1 MAYSNINAITVVPG
15 AIGAFRKKVLE
26 EVGGFTTDT
35 LAEDCDLTMCINE
48 RGYIIENENYAVAM
62 TEVPETLRQFVKQR
76 IRWCFGVMQTFW
88 KHRSSLFATSK
99 KRLWYVGY
107 AKYAYISIHYT
118 NILATCRYTYDNR
131 FVYRQCRS
139 SICLL
144 SCVFACRCKC
154 FL

>member
-62 TEVPETLRQFVKQR
+62 TGSARNTPPVCKATHTLV
-76 IRWCFGVMQTFW
+76 FW
-88 KHRSSLFATSK
+88 RNA
-99 KRLWYVGY
+99 
-107 AKYAYISIHYT
+107 
-118 NILATCRYTYDNR
+118 NILETPF
-131 FVYRQCRS
+131 FV
-139 SICLL
+139 ICNI
-144 SCVFACRCKC
+144 
-154 FL
+154 